1 MFVENNVHNII
12 INKLKTIKMTEIIL
26 KIKKKMKDRYDLSV
40 RVADKFR
47 QPIVTLTN
55 LYNQK
60 VAEID
65 DEYYRYKNKKNPY
78 DMFTDINIMNIMLEK
93 NLNNVNTYFI
103 KVTNSIVN
111 ISSIILEDEL
121 SIAKQ
126 LENDKISK
134 LENKRIMEMHKLNN
148 QSGDDLRNDNIVFAT
163 SGGDRELA
171 NILNKMRS

>member
-40 RVADKFR
+40 RVAGEFR

-103 KVTNSIVN
+103 KVTDSIVN
-111 ISSIILEDEL
+111 ISRIILEDEL

-134 LENKRIMEMHKLNN
+134 LENKRIMKMHKLNN

>member
-93 NLNNVNTYFI
+93 KLNNVNTYFI

-134 LENKRIMEMHKLNN
+134 LENKRIMKMHKLNN